1 MTAATAHIEEPA
13 RATPVYGRCDVLVV
27 GGGPAGTAAAVA
39 AGRLGADVV
48 LLERYNHL
56 GGLSTGGLVSWI
68 DRMSDWDGRLVVAGI
83 GAELIDRCGP
93 DATLGP
99 EPELWGSTDPVQAAY
114 WRVRTAALRDTVHWS
129 PTVDPEVLKLV
140 THDIVR
146 EANVHTLMHCWVV
159 AAITTG
165 DRIGG
170 VIFESKQ
177 GRFAVTAPVVID
189 CTGDGDVFAQ
199 AGAAFDDDFDGES
212 AHARLTT
219 SFRFGNVDMRRYLDF
234 RMLRQDEFAEVMK
247 RAADQGIKLLA
258 HPTPYDSV
266 ALFLTPKMSGYS
278 ALDVADLTAVEFVS
292 RDVARAGLAF
302 FRENVPGFERAWI
315 LDTASQVGTR
325 HARRLVGRERI
336 TIDHWLADGSC
347 PDSIGLCPGMTPSF
361 PTLEIPYRHGARTS
375 RRPAGGGTE
384 PVRRHAIAR
393 RAARNPRVLGDGRG
407 GRGGGRSRRGRR
419 RRATRRRHH
428 PPPGAAR
435 AAGRGR
441 PPSRPGGAPGLGRD
455 ERGRR
460 VRRLDSSPRRRRRQA
475 GLRVVPVPG
484 APVTTH
490 CVPRPRRILPAQL
503 LAARSLAL
511 TRSHRYRELQ

>member
-1 MTAATAHIEEPA
+1 VRPATTAVEEPA
-13 RATPVYGRCDVLVV
+13 RNTSVYGTCDVLVV

-99 EPELWGSTDPVQAAY
+99 DPDLWGSTDPVQAAY

-129 PTVDPEVLKLV
+129 PTLDPEVLKLV
-140 THDIVR
+140 THDLVR
-146 EANVHTLMHCWVV
+146 ESNVHTLMHCWVV

-165 DRIGG
+165 DRIEG

-177 GRFAVTAPVVID
+177 GRFAVTAPVVLD

-199 AGAAFDDDFDGES
+199 AGAAFDDDFDSES

-234 RMLRQDEFAEVMK
+234 RMLRQDEFADAMK
-247 RAADQGIKLLA
+247 RAAEQGIKLLA
-258 HPTPYDSV
+258 HATPYDSV
-266 ALFLTPKMSGYS
+266 ALFLTPKMSGFS
-278 ALDVADLTAVEFVS
+278 ALDVADLTAVEFIS
-292 RDVARAGLAF
+292 RDMARDGLTF
-302 FRENVPGFERAWI
+302 FRDNVPGFEQAWI

-325 HARRLVGRERI
+325 HARRLVGSERI
-336 TIDHWLADGSC
+336 TIDYWLADGSC

-361 PTLEIPYRHGARTS
+361 PTLEMPYRSLVPER
-375 RRPAGGGTE
+375 
-384 PVRRHAIAR
+384 
-393 RAARNPRVLGDGRG
+393 LDGLL
-407 GRGGGRSRRGRR
+407 
-419 RRATRRRHH
+419 
-428 PPPGAAR
+428 
-435 AAGRGR
+435 AAGRNL
-441 PPSRPGGAPGLGRD
+441 SAD
-455 ERGRR
+455 
-460 VRRLDSSPRRRRRQA
+460 
-475 GLRVVPVPG
+475 
-484 APVTTH
+484 
-490 CVPRPRRILPAQL
+490 
-503 LAARSLAL
+503 
-511 TRSHRYRELQ
+511 TRSHAALREIPECWAAGEAAGVAAVHAVSDSVELRDVDVARLQAQLEKQGAIVSRPEQSGRTGSATTSADDEFAESIHHRVVVDDKRAYE

>member
-1 MTAATAHIEEPA
+1 VRISATAYIEEPA
-13 RATPVYGRCDVLVV
+13 RTTPVYGTCDVLVV

-140 THDIVR
+140 SHDIVR

-159 AAITTG
+159 AAITSG
-165 DRIGG
+165 NRIGG

-177 GRFAVTAPVVID
+177 GRFAVTAPTVID
-189 CTGDGDVFAQ
+189 CTGDGDVFAH

-212 AHARLTT
+212 AHARLNT

-234 RMLRQDEFAEVMK
+234 RMLRQDEFADVMK
-247 RAADQGIKLLA
+247 RAAEEGIKLLA

-292 RDVARAGLAF
+292 RDVARAGLTF

-325 HARRLVGRERI
+325 HARRLVGGERI
-336 TIDHWLADGSC
+336 TIDHWLADGSYA
-347 PDSIGLCPGMTPSF
+347 DSIGLCPGMTPSF
-361 PTLEIPYRHGARTS
+361 PTLEIPYRCMVPER
-375 RRPAGGGTE
+375 
-384 PVRRHAIAR
+384 
-393 RAARNPRVLGDGRG
+393 LDGLL
-407 GRGGGRSRRGRR
+407 
-419 RRATRRRHH
+419 
-428 PPPGAAR
+428 
-435 AAGRGR
+435 AAGRNL
-441 PPSRPGGAPGLGRD
+441 SAD
-455 ERGRR
+455 
-460 VRRLDSSPRRRRRQA
+460 
-475 GLRVVPVPG
+475 
-484 APVTTH
+484 
-490 CVPRPRRILPAQL
+490 
-503 LAARSLAL
+503 
-511 TRSHRYRELQ
+511 TRSHAALREIPECWAMGEAAGVAAVHAVGDSVELRDVDVARLQTQLVKQGAVVRRPDQPEHLGSETTTVDAEFADSIHHRVVVDDRRAFQ